1 MTQEKRE
8 REESEKRRR
17 GEERRGEER
26 ERYMKL
32 CINCGITKIN
42 RYARMP

>member
-8 REESEKRRR
+8 REREESEKRKR
-17 GEERRGEER
+17 GEEERR
-26 ERYMKL
+26 ERYMKK
-32 CINCGITKIN
+32 CINCGIAKIN